1 MTSNELRDLVKS
13 HFNLVEAEVTT
24 PESMEVVEETF
35 GSLKDI
41 NGAFTLK
48 FPGDS
53 LQVGDKVTVITAD
66 DQEMDAPDGT
76 HELEDGTKIVTKDS
90 VVEEITSADG
100 EKALAEELVPGE
112 TPTEETSE
120 EFDARTDAEEEGYL
134 DGIKDEK
141 ADEKSKMMDVES
153 IVEAIVSEVK
163 EEMGKM
169 KQKMAELEEAVA
181 KVMDVPAAEAT
192 MMSSKPAP
200 KAKFSTFNVE
210 TAANAD
216 RIKAAMAQLKTKN
229 K

>member
-13 HFNLVEAEVTT
+13 HFNLVEAEVTA
-24 PESMEVVEETF
+24 PENTVEETF
-35 GSLKDI
+35 
-41 NGAFTLK
+41 AT
-48 FPGDS
+48 
-53 LQVGDKVTVITAD
+53 
-66 DQEMDAPDGT
+66 E
-76 HELEDGTKIVTKDS
+76 E
-90 VVEEITSADG
+90 VV
-100 EKALAEELVPGE
+100 AEEE
-112 TPTEETSE
+112 TKVEMSAESTEEVIAE

-141 ADEKSKMMDVES
+141 ADIKEDLAEEDEVVVEEEMMDVES

-169 KQKMAELEEAVA
+169 KEKMAELEE
-181 KVMDVPAAEAT
+181 KVKVVIDAPAAEAT

>member
-13 HFNLVEAEVTT
+13 HFNLVEAEVTA
-24 PESMEVVEETF
+24 PENTVEETF
-35 GSLKDI
+35 
-41 NGAFTLK
+41 AT
-48 FPGDS
+48 
-53 LQVGDKVTVITAD
+53 
-66 DQEMDAPDGT
+66 E
-76 HELEDGTKIVTKDS
+76 E
-90 VVEEITSADG
+90 VV
-100 EKALAEELVPGE
+100 AEEE
-112 TPTEETSE
+112 TKVEMSAESTEEVIAE

-141 ADEKSKMMDVES
+141 ADIKEDLAEEEVVVEEEMMDVES

-169 KQKMAELEEAVA
+169 KEKMAELEE
-181 KVMDVPAAEAT
+181 KVKVVIDAPAAEAT